1 MKNLKILSTILTS
14 REKLVIIMKYG
25 IPNGKEM
32 TLADIG
38 RSMGLTRERVRQIE
52 QGAIKKLGT
61 HPATQFLKDYL
72 G

>member
-14 REKLVIIMKYG
+14 REKLVIVMKYG
-25 IPNGKEM
+25 IPKGKEM

-52 QGAIKKLGT
+52 QGAIKKIKT
-61 HPATQFLKDYL
+61 HPDTQFLKDYIE
-72 G
+72 

>member
-14 REKLVIIMKYG
+14 REKLVIVMKYG
-25 IPNGKEM
+25 ILKGKEM

-52 QGAIKKLGT
+52 QGAIKKIKT
-61 HPATQFLKDYL
+61 HPATQFLKDYIE
-72 G
+72 

>member
-1 MKNLKILSTILTS
+1 MKNLKTLSTILTA
-14 REKLVIIMKYG
+14 REKLVIVMKYG

-52 QGAIKKLGT
+52 QGAIKKIKS
-61 HPATQFLKDYL
+61 HPATQFLRDYL

>member
-1 MKNLKILSTILTS
+1 
-14 REKLVIIMKYG
+14 MKYG

-52 QGAIKKLGT
+52 QGAIKNPISASSQSK
-61 HPATQFLKDYL
+61 
-72 G
+72 

>member
-1 MKNLKILSTILTS
+1 MVRYWYAL
-14 REKLVIIMKYG
+14 G
-25 IPNGKEM
+25 M

-52 QGAIKKLGT
+52 QGAVKKIKT

-72 G
+72 D